1 MLKLRGIT
9 LALVKGAGH
18 VIPKDKKKEAAV
30 LLKAS
35 LNSESLPDNPNWLK
49 AITIPTKFL
58 LNLVHF
64 YILLEY
70 FKTFVY

>member
-35 LNSESLPDNPNWLK
+35 LNSESLPDNPN
-49 AITIPTKFL
+49 
-58 LNLVHF
+58 
-64 YILLEY
+64 
-70 FKTFVY
+70 